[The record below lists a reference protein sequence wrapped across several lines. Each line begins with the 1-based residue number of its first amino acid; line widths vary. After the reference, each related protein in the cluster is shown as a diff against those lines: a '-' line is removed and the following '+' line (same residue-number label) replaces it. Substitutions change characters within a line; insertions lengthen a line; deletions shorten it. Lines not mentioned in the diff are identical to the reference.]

1 MSAPSAIEIDFGSDT
16 STRPTA
22 AMRKAMANA
31 EVGDEQA
38 GEDPT
43 VNRLCELA
51 CELTGHEAAVYVP
64 SGTMCNAI
72 AYRLYCRQGD
82 GVILDE
88 LAHPIHAEAGGPA
101 ALSGAM
107 MITLK
112 GEQGI
117 FTADQVRGAIRPY
130 KHNRVMAKVV
140 SVEQTSNFGGG
151 AVWPYETMKGVSDAA
166 RELGLAMHMDGA
178 RLLNAAVASGRPAK
192 DYAQLCDTTW
202 IDLSK
207 GLGCPVGAVLVGS
220 KDLIH
225 EAWHWK
231 HQFGGSMRQAGIIAA
246 AGVYALEHHIDR
258 LAEDH
263 ENARR
268 LARGLA
274 QLEGIVLDPPEIA
287 TNMVFFDCQG
297 LGISNM
303 EMNKR
308 LLQKGVRIGAGYG
321 PKGLMR
327 AVTHLDV
334 DEAKVE
340 KALTAIREIAGE
352 VRPN

>member
-1 MSAPSAIEIDFGSDT
+1 MPPALEVDLISDT
-16 STRPTA
+16 GTRPTA
-22 AMRKAMANA
+22 AMRQAMANA

-43 VNRLCELA
+43 VNRLLEMA
-51 CELTGHEAAVYVP
+51 CDLTGHEAAVYLP

-107 MITLK
+107 LITVK
-112 GEQGI
+112 GERGI
-117 FTADQVRGAIRPY
+117 FTGEQVHAAIRPY
-130 KHNRVMAKVV
+130 KHNRVVAKVV

-151 AVWPYETMKGVSDAA
+151 AVWPLATMQGVATAA
-166 RELGLAMHMDGA
+166 RERGLAMHMDGA
-178 RLLNAAVASGRPAK
+178 RLLNAAAASGVAAK
-192 DYAQLCDTTW
+192 EFAQLCDTTW

-220 KDLIH
+220 KDAIH

-246 AGVYALEHHIDR
+246 AGVYALTHHVER

-274 QLEGIVLDPPEIA
+274 QIEGIELDPPDIA
-287 TNMVFFDCQG
+287 TNMVFFDCGG
-297 LGISNM
+297 LGITNV
-303 EMNKR
+303 EMNQR
-308 LLQKGVRIGAGYG
+308 LLEHGVRIGAGYG
-321 PKGLMR
+321 PRGLMR

-334 DEAKVE
+334 NEAGID
-340 KALTAIREIAGE
+340 KALAAVKAVARD
-352 VRPN
+352 VRS

>member
-1 MSAPSAIEIDFGSDT
+1 MPSIEIDFGSDT
-16 STRPTA
+16 GTRPTA
-22 AMRKAMANA
+22 AMRQAMANA
-31 EVGDEQA
+31 VVGDEQA

-43 VNRLCELA
+43 VNKLCEMA
-51 CELTGHEAAVYVP
+51 CELTGHEAAVYLP

-107 MITLK
+107 MITVK

-117 FTADQVRGAIRPY
+117 FTADQVHAAIRPY
-130 KHNRVMAKVV
+130 KHNRVVAKVV

-166 RELGLAMHMDGA
+166 RERGLAMHMDGA

-192 DYAQLCDTTW
+192 DFAQLCDTTW

-246 AGVYALEHHIDR
+246 AGVYAFEHHIDR
-258 LAEDH
+258 LADDH

-274 QLEGIVLDPPEIA
+274 QIEGIVLDPPDIA
-287 TNMVFFDCQG
+287 TNMVFFDASG
-297 LGISNM
+297 LGIDNF
-303 EMNKR
+303 EMNRR
-308 LLQKGVRIGAGYG
+308 LLEKGVRIGAGYG

-334 DEAKVE
+334 DAAGIDV
-340 KALTAIREIAGE
+340 ALAAVRDVAAG
-352 VRPN
+352 RD

>member
-1 MSAPSAIEIDFGSDT
+1 MTAIEIDLVSDT
-16 STRPTA
+16 GTRPTE
-22 AMRKAMANA
+22 AMRHAMANA
-31 EVGDEQA
+31 AVGDEQA

-43 VNRLCELA
+43 VNKLCEMA
-51 CELTGHEAAVYVP
+51 CELTGHEAAVYLP

-107 MITLK
+107 MITIK

-117 FTADQVRGAIRPY
+117 FTGEQVRGAIRPY
-130 KHNRVMAKVV
+130 KHNRVAAKAV

-151 AVWPYETMKGVSDAA
+151 AVWPWETMKGVSDAA
-166 RELGLAMHMDGA
+166 HELGLAMHMDGA
-178 RLLNAAVASGRPAK
+178 RLLNAAVASGRPAS
-192 DYAQLCDTTW
+192 DYAKLCDTTW

-220 KDLIH
+220 KDAIY

-258 LAEDH
+258 LTDDH

-274 QLEGIVLDPPEIA
+274 QIEGVVLDPPEIA
-287 TNMVFFDCQG
+287 TNMVFFDCTG
-297 LGISNM
+297 LGITNV
-303 EMNKR
+303 EMNQR
-308 LLQKGVRIGAGYG
+308 LLEKGVRIGAGYG

-334 DEAKVE
+334 DEAGID
-340 KALTAIREIAGE
+340 KALTAVRAVANE

>member
-1 MSAPSAIEIDFGSDT
+1 MPPALEVDLISDT
-16 STRPTA
+16 GTRPTA
-22 AMRKAMANA
+22 AMRQAMANA

-43 VNRLCELA
+43 VNRLLELA

-107 MITLK
+107 MITVK
-112 GEQGI
+112 GERGI
-117 FTADQVRGAIRPY
+117 FTADQVQGAIRPY
-130 KHNRVMAKVV
+130 KHNRVVAKVV
-140 SVEQTSNFGGG
+140 SMEQTSNFGGG
-151 AVWPYETMKGVSDAA
+151 AVWPFETMKRVSETA
-166 RELGLAMHMDGA
+166 RERGLAVHMDGA
-178 RLLNAAVASGRPAK
+178 RLLNAAIASGRPAR
-192 DYAQLCDTTW
+192 DFARLCDTTW

-220 KDLIH
+220 RDAIY

-246 AGVYALEHHIDR
+246 AGVYALEHHVER
-258 LAEDH
+258 LADDH

-274 QLEGIVLDPPEIA
+274 QIEGIELDPPEIA
-287 TNMVFFDCQG
+287 TNMVFFDCNG
-297 LGISNM
+297 LGISNP
-303 EMNKR
+303 EMNQR
-308 LLQKGVRIGAGYG
+308 LLQHGVRIGAGYG
-321 PKGLMR
+321 PHGLMR

-334 DEAKVE
+334 DEAGID
-340 KALTAIREIAGE
+340 KALAAIRAVAAE

>member
-1 MSAPSAIEIDFGSDT
+1 MPSAIEVDLISDT
-16 STRPTA
+16 GTRPTA
-22 AMRKAMANA
+22 AMRQAMANA

-43 VNRLCELA
+43 VNRLLEMA

-107 MITLK
+107 MITVK
-112 GEQGI
+112 GERGI
-117 FTADQVRGAIRPY
+117 FTAEQVQGAIRPY
-130 KHNRVMAKVV
+130 KHNRVVAKVV
-140 SVEQTSNFGGG
+140 SMEQTSNFGGG
-151 AVWPYETMKGVSDAA
+151 AVWPWETMRGVADAA
-166 RELGLAMHMDGA
+166 RERGLAVHMDGA
-178 RLLNAAVASGRPAK
+178 RLLNAAIASGRPAS
-192 DYAQLCDTTW
+192 DFAQLCDTTW

-220 KDLIH
+220 KDAIH

-246 AGVYALEHHIDR
+246 AGVYAFNHHVER
-258 LAEDH
+258 LADDH

-274 QLEGIVLDPPEIA
+274 QIEGIELDPPEVA
-287 TNMVFFDCQG
+287 TNMVFFDCAG
-297 LGISNM
+297 LGISNG

-308 LLQKGVRIGAGYG
+308 LLDHGVRIGAGYG
-321 PKGLMR
+321 PRGLMR

-334 DEAKVE
+334 DAAGID
-340 KALTAIREIAGE
+340 KALAAIRAVAAEM
-352 VRPN
+352 RPN

>member
-1 MSAPSAIEIDFGSDT
+1 MPPALEVDLISDT
-16 STRPTA
+16 GTRPTA
-22 AMRKAMANA
+22 AMRQAMANA

-43 VNRLCELA
+43 VNRLLEMA
-51 CELTGHEAAVYVP
+51 CDLTGHEAAVYLP

-107 MITLK
+107 MITVK

-117 FTADQVRGAIRPY
+117 FSGEQVHAAIRPY
-130 KHNRVMAKVV
+130 KHNRVVAKVV

-151 AVWPYETMKGVSDAA
+151 AVWPYATMQGVAAAA
-166 RELGLAMHMDGA
+166 RERGLAMHMDGA
-178 RLLNAAVASGRPAK
+178 RLLNAVAASGVSAK

-220 KDLIH
+220 KDAIH

-246 AGVYALEHHIDR
+246 AGVYALEHHVER
-258 LAEDH
+258 LADDH

-274 QLEGIVLDPPEIA
+274 QIEGIELDPPEIA
-287 TNMVFFDCQG
+287 TNMVFFDCTG
-297 LGISNM
+297 LGISNV
-303 EMNKR
+303 EMNQR
-308 LLQKGVRIGAGYG
+308 LLEHGVRIGAGYG
-321 PKGLMR
+321 PRGLMR

-334 DEAKVE
+334 DEAGID
-340 KALTAIREIAGE
+340 KALAAVKAVARE
-352 VRPN
+352 VRS

>member
-1 MSAPSAIEIDFGSDT
+1 MPPALQVDLISDT
-16 STRPTA
+16 GTRPTA
-22 AMRKAMANA
+22 AMRQAMANA

-43 VNRLCELA
+43 VNKLLEMA
-51 CELTGHEAAVYVP
+51 CELTGHEAAVYLA

-107 MITLK
+107 MITVK
-112 GEQGI
+112 GDQGI
-117 FTADQVRGAIRPY
+117 FTGDQVHAAIRPY
-130 KHNRVMAKVV
+130 KHNRVAAKVV

-151 AVWPYETMKGVSDAA
+151 AVWPLETMRGVAVAA
-166 RELGLAMHMDGA
+166 RERGLAMHMDGA
-178 RLLNAAVASGRPAK
+178 RLLNAMAASGVPAK
-192 DYAQLCDTTW
+192 DFAQLCDTTW

-220 KDLIH
+220 KDAIH

-246 AGVYALEHHIDR
+246 AGVYALTHHVDR
-258 LAEDH
+258 LADDH

-274 QLEGIVLDPPEIA
+274 QIEGIELDPPEIA
-287 TNMVFFDCQG
+287 TNMVFFDCEG
-297 LGISNM
+297 LGISNTD
-303 EMNKR
+303 MNQR
-308 LLQKGVRIGAGYG
+308 LLEHGVRIGSGYG
-321 PKGLMR
+321 PRGLMR

-334 DEAKVE
+334 TEAGID
-340 KALTAIREIAGE
+340 KALEAVKAVARD
-352 VRPN
+352 VRPT

>member
-1 MSAPSAIEIDFGSDT
+1 MPAIEVDLVSDT
-16 STRPTA
+16 GTRPTA
-22 AMRKAMANA
+22 AMRQAMASA

-43 VNRLCELA
+43 VNRLLDMA
-51 CELTGHEAAVYVP
+51 CELTGHEAAVYLP

-107 MITLK
+107 MITVK
-112 GEQGI
+112 GDQGI
-117 FTADQVRGAIRPY
+117 FTGEQVHAAIRPY
-130 KHNRVMAKVV
+130 KHNRVAAKVV

-151 AVWPYETMKGVSDAA
+151 AVWPYETMKGVADAA
-166 RELGLAMHMDGA
+166 RERGLAMHMDGA
-178 RLLNAAVASGRPAK
+178 RLLNAATASGRPAK
-192 DYAQLCDTTW
+192 DFAQLCDTTW

-220 KDLIH
+220 KDAIH

-246 AGVYALEHHIDR
+246 AGVYALEHHVER
-258 LAEDH
+258 LADDH

-274 QLEGIVLDPPEIA
+274 QIEGIELDPPEIA
-287 TNMVFFDCQG
+287 TNMVFFDASG
-297 LGISNM
+297 LGIDNF

-308 LLQKGVRIGAGYG
+308 LLEKGIRIGAGYG
-321 PKGLMR
+321 PRGLMR

-334 DEAKVE
+334 DEAGID
-340 KALTAIREIAGE
+340 KALAAVRAVAGE
-352 VRPN
+352 VRPS

>member
-1 MSAPSAIEIDFGSDT
+1 MPPAIEVDLISDT
-16 STRPTA
+16 GTRPTA
-22 AMRKAMANA
+22 AMRQAMANA
-31 EVGDEQA
+31 DVGDEQA

-43 VNRLCELA
+43 VNKLCAMA
-51 CELTGHEAAVYVP
+51 CELTGHEAAVYLP

-107 MITLK
+107 MITVK
-112 GEQGI
+112 GERGI
-117 FTADQVRGAIRPY
+117 FTGDQVHGAIRPY
-130 KHNRVMAKVV
+130 KHNRVAAKVV

-151 AVWPYETMKGVSDAA
+151 AVWPIETMRGVSEAA
-166 RELGLAMHMDGA
+166 RERGLAMHMDGA
-178 RLLNAAVASGRPAK
+178 RLLNAATASGRPAS
-192 DYAQLCDTTW
+192 DYARLCDTTW

-220 KDLIH
+220 KDHIH

-246 AGVYALEHHIDR
+246 AGVYALTHHVER

-274 QLEGIVLDPPEIA
+274 QIEGIELDPPEIA
-287 TNMVFFDCQG
+287 TNMVFFDCAG
-297 LGISNM
+297 LGISNT
-303 EMNKR
+303 EMNQR
-308 LLQKGVRIGAGYG
+308 LLQHGVRIGAGYG
-321 PKGLMR
+321 PRGMMR

-334 DEAKVE
+334 NEAGVD
-340 KALTAIREIAGE
+340 KALAAIRAVAAEA
-352 VRPN
+352 RPN